1 MSEDRQGSYSRSE
14 SMTSQQAQTLHW
26 HYPGRQRTHCAHL
39 HRTEVP
45 CTSHTLSTTFAT
57 MSLEKFDQKFD
68 LSIAGRLLPLPELS
82 NGGKQQ
88 AKLLSSLASCLQ
100 IQRRD
105 DLITE
110 GENSNEM
117 ALGANLYRGQLCPF

>member
-1 MSEDRQGSYSRSE
+1 
-14 SMTSQQAQTLHW
+14 
-26 HYPGRQRTHCAHL
+26 
-39 HRTEVP
+39 
-45 CTSHTLSTTFAT
+45 
-57 MSLEKFDQKFD
+57 MSLEKFAQKFD

-88 AKLLSSLASCLQ
+88 AELLSSLASCLQ
-100 IQRRD
+100 IQQRD

-117 ALGANLYRGQLCPF
+117 ALGANLYRGQLCLF